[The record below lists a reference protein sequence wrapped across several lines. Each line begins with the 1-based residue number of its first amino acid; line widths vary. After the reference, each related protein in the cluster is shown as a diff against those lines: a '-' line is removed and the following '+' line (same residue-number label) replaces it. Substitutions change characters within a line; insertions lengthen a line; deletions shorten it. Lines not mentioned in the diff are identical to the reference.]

1 MPETKNQGGLFVTA
15 FIFIVLSI
23 CYLLFSLHPLWNAE
37 AMYAE
42 VPREMLESK
51 DFLYPTLNYAPF
63 IFKPPLFFWTNALS
77 IWLFGQHLGPRI
89 PQALFA
95 AGTVVFAYKIAAR
108 SSKTS
113 GLMAA
118 GVLATSYGFVF
129 HTAELLPDVPLGFLT
144 TCAVYYFLKISDG
157 KNRTFGLWA
166 SLGLAV
172 MTKGFLG
179 LIFPGI
185 AFVVFIAAEGRRDML
200 KKLASIPAIAVF
212 MAITAP
218 WHILMELR
226 NPGFLYDFIINE
238 QVLRF
243 FNKRIPPDWD
253 SISSP
258 LFSLITL
265 AWMMPWAV
273 FLLQGA
279 RMAVRK
285 RDANLRM
292 ALYWGLGGMVFLLLS
307 SQKMEYYQIPL
318 LPPLA
323 ILVGG
328 YLAAL
333 AEAVRPA
340 STGRPASGRASL
352 PPEAG
357 LTTKPAAA
365 GSILLLLM
373 GAAGAA
379 AAPFLF
385 NKFSADVPA
394 HHGRILLYTAE
405 ACFLA
410 IAAGGAA
417 AFIFIRKG
425 GIGKAFTAVLL
436 IGIVLGAGS
445 KPALDALQP
454 ELSDAHLAKAAARFL
469 KPGDPLVVQAHEEY
483 EYSAVYCY
491 YTRRKVLILRDG
503 VNPMVPS
510 VFNDGASFIIN
521 NNEFRELWKS
531 GARVFF
537 AGSPDSSLLS
547 APSRVIYHASG
558 AIICNTE
565 TSKRD

>member
-1 MPETKNQGGLFVTA
+1 MPETENQGGLLVAA

-23 CYLLFSLHPLWNAE
+23 LYLLFGLHPLWNAE

-63 IFKPPLFFWTNALS
+63 IFKPPLFFWANALS
-77 IWLFGQHLGPRI
+77 IWLFGQHIGPRI

-113 GLMAA
+113 GLMTA

-129 HTAELLPDVPLGFLT
+129 HAAELLPDVPLGFFT
-144 TCAVYYFLKISDG
+144 ACAIYYFLKISDG

-166 SLGLAV
+166 SLALAV

-185 AFVVFIAAEGRRDML
+185 AFVIFIAAEGRRDMI

-212 MAITAP
+212 TAITVP

-243 FNKRIPPDWD
+243 FNERVPPDWD

-258 LFSLITL
+258 LFFLITL

-279 RMAVRK
+279 RMSIRK
-285 RDANLRM
+285 KDPNLRM
-292 ALYWGLGGMVFLLLS
+292 ALYWGLGGLAFLLLS

-333 AEAVRPA
+333 AEA
-340 STGRPASGRASL
+340 GRAS
-352 PPEAG
+352 
-357 LTTKPAAA
+357 KPARPAMA
-365 GSILLLLM
+365 GTLVLFLL

-385 NKFSADVPA
+385 NKFSADIPA

-410 IAAGGAA
+410 LAAGGIA

-425 GIGKAFTAVLL
+425 SPGKAFVAVLL

-445 KPALDALQP
+445 KPALNALLP
-454 ELSDAHLAKAAARFL
+454 ELSDANLAKAAAEFL
-469 KPGDPLVVQAHEEY
+469 KPGDLLVVQAHEEY

-491 YTRRKVLILRDG
+491 YTGRKVLILRDG
-503 VNPMVPS
+503 INPMVPS
-510 VFNDGASFIIN
+510 VFNDRANFIIN
-521 NNEFRELWKS
+521 NNAFKDLWKS
-531 GARVFF
+531 GVRVFF
-537 AGSPDSSLLS
+537 AGSLDSSLLS
-547 APSRVIYHASG
+547 APSRAIYHDSG
-558 AIICNTE
+558 ALICNTE

>member
-1 MPETKNQGGLFVTA
+1 MPETENQGGLFVAA
-15 FIFIVLSI
+15 FIFIILSI
-23 CYLLFSLHPLWNAE
+23 LYLLFSLHPLWNAE

-42 VPREMLESK
+42 VPREMLESR

-63 IFKPPLFFWTNALS
+63 IFKPPLFFWSNALS

-89 PQALFA
+89 PQAVFA

-108 SSKTS
+108 SSRLS
-113 GLMAA
+113 GLMTA

-129 HTAELLPDVPLGFLT
+129 HTAELLPDVPLGFFT
-144 TCAVYYFLKISDG
+144 ACAVYYFLKISDG

-166 SLGLAV
+166 SLALAV

-185 AFVVFIAAEGRRDML
+185 AFVIFIVVEGRRDMI
-200 KKLASIPAIAVF
+200 KKLVSLPAIAVF
-212 MAITAP
+212 MAITVP

-243 FNKRIPPDWD
+243 FNERIPPDWD

-258 LFSLITL
+258 LFFLITL

-279 RMAVRK
+279 RMSVRK

-292 ALYWGLGGMVFLLLS
+292 ALYWGLGGLIFLLLS

-333 AEAVRPA
+333 AEGN
-340 STGRPASGRASL
+340 TGRPASDRKTAS
-352 PPEAG
+352 AG
-357 LTTKPAAA
+357 
-365 GSILLLLM
+365 GVILFLL

-379 AAPFLF
+379 AAPFMLS
-385 NKFSADVPA
+385 KFSADIPA
-394 HHGRILLYTAE
+394 HHGRIMLYTAE
-405 ACFLA
+405 ACFIA
-410 IAAGGAA
+410 IAAGGAT
-417 AFIFIRKG
+417 AFIFVRKNHIRR
-425 GIGKAFTAVLL
+425 AFLAVLF
-436 IGIVLGAGS
+436 IGIVLGAGTR
-445 KPALDALQP
+445 PALNALQP
-454 ELSDAHLAKAAARFL
+454 ELSDANLAKKAAKFL
-469 KPGDPLVVQAHEEY
+469 KPGDLIVVQAREEY

-491 YTRRKVLILRDG
+491 YTGKKVLILRDG
-503 VNPMVPS
+503 INPMVPS
-510 VFNDGASFIIN
+510 VFDDRANFIIDN
-521 NNEFRELWKS
+521 REFKDLWES
-531 GARVFF
+531 GDRVFF
-537 AGSPDSSLLS
+537 AGRRKTTDLISLIS
-547 APSRVIYHASG
+547 APSRVIYHGSG

-565 TSKRD
+565 TSHKD

>member
-1 MPETKNQGGLFVTA
+1 MPENETRGGLFVAA

-23 CYLLFSLHPLWNAE
+23 GYLLFSLHPLWNAE

-63 IFKPPLFFWTNALS
+63 IFKPPLFFWANALS
-77 IWLFGQHLGPRI
+77 IWLFGQHIGPRI

-95 AGTVVFAYKIAAR
+95 AGTVAFTYKIAAR
-108 SSKTS
+108 SSRTS

-129 HTAELLPDVPLGFLT
+129 HTAELLPDVPLGFFT
-144 TCAVYYFLKISDG
+144 ASAVYYFLKISDG

-166 SLGLAV
+166 SLALAV

-185 AFVVFIAAEGRRDML
+185 AFVIFIVAEGRRDMI

-212 MAITAP
+212 TAITVP

-258 LFSLITL
+258 LFFLITL

-273 FLLQGA
+273 FLMQGA
-279 RMAVRK
+279 RMSVRK
-285 RDANLRM
+285 RDANLRI
-292 ALYWGLGGMVFLLLS
+292 ALYWGLGGLVFLLLS

-323 ILVGG
+323 ILAGG

-333 AEAVRPA
+333 AEADRPA
-340 STGRPASGRASL
+340 SDR
-352 PPEAG
+352 AG
-357 LTTKPAAA
+357 LQSGAGLPVKSAAA
-365 GSILLLLM
+365 GSVLLLLM
-373 GAAGAA
+373 GSAGAA
-379 AAPFLF
+379 AAPFMLGR
-385 NKFSADVPA
+385 FSADIPA
-394 HHGRILLYTAE
+394 HHGKILLYTAE
-405 ACFLA
+405 TCFLA
-410 IAAGGAA
+410 LAAGGAA
-417 AFIFIRKG
+417 AFIFIRKNEFR
-425 GIGKAFTAVLL
+425 KAFTAVLL
-436 IGIVLGAGS
+436 TGIVLGAGS
-445 KPALDALQP
+445 KPALDALLP
-454 ELSDAHLAKAAARFL
+454 EMSDAKLAKAAAGFL
-469 KPGDPLVVQAHEEY
+469 KPGDTFVVQAREEY
-483 EYSAVYCY
+483 EYSAVYSY
-491 YTRRKVLILRDG
+491 YTGRKVLILRDG
-503 VNPMVPS
+503 INPRVPA
-510 VFNDGASFIIN
+510 VFNYRANFIIN
-521 NNEFRELWKS
+521 NNEFKDLWKS

-537 AGSPDSSLLS
+537 ADSLDSSLIS
-547 APSRVIYHASG
+547 APARVIYHGSG
-558 AIICNTE
+558 ALICNTE